1 MADIV
6 MIAKDFELEVKGDGE
21 DFLKVPQLTSLTY
34 TQGANEV
41 DLSNFDDDG
50 FKSSMVVSR
59 TRTLT
64 FECNYLVD
72 EDTKELNPALKLISD
87 LNNKV
92 GYEAIGTFRLTFP
105 NGDKIEF
112 RGTVSLNDMGGGVDD
127 KLTFGGTITVNGK
140 PVEVTE

>member
-6 MIAKDFELEVKGDGE
+6 MIAKDFELEVQGDGE
-21 DFLKVPQLTSLTY
+21 EFLKVPQLTSLTY
-34 TQGANEV
+34 SQGSNEV

-50 FKSSMVVSR
+50 FKSCMVVSR

-92 GYEAIGTFRLTFP
+92 GYEAIGTFRLAFP

-112 RGTVSLNDMGGGVDD
+112 RGTVSLNGMGGGVDD
-127 KLTFGGTITVNGK
+127 KLTFGGTITINGK
-140 PVEVTE
+140 PIEVTD